1 MTGSTQVKSAVVMS
15 AGQSSGRA
23 IDRGRARRKRL
34 KRRGQ
39 PFCLRATLAN
49 FSTFC
54 QQTSLHGWQYIA
66 QKNSS
71 SAKHMFWAVVVS
83 MSMATAALFLYNNTM
98 DYLNAT
104 VRANFY
110 LKSRDVDF
118 RITMEW
124 MDWNHFWRSILYWTA
139 WTSLISFFNFEAI
152 AYLKNILLY
161 KIQIGMFPLGRIYPI
176 VIFSLYEICSRYV
189 IYFHHDMFLYL
200 LLSFLS
206 QNLTFKVNFLCQKSS
221 ESFSIFFSLKNTNL
235 GAHFL
240 LLTLFDN
247 INFSTTL
254 LLKLGQIFD
263 EVAKL
268 GKSTQDTYNRGWW
281 LILWDLLKNWVAKGV
296 ASDVNDFTT
305 YFHMYDVRNINELK
319 FL

>member
-1 MTGSTQVKSAVVMS
+1 MKVLTDVNFSHFLAIFNIYILSNQLFSSFSDDINAGANSKTKVQTKDDTTQCISVNRNNGNMLTGSTQVKSAVVMS
-15 AGQSSGRA
+15 AGQSSERA

-110 LKSRDVDF
+110 L
-118 RITMEW
+118 
-124 MDWNHFWRSILYWTA
+124 
-139 WTSLISFFNFEAI
+139 
-152 AYLKNILLY
+152 LKVES
-161 KIQIGMFPLGRIYPI
+161 K
-176 VIFSLYEICSRYV
+176 
-189 IYFHHDMFLYL
+189 
-200 LLSFLS
+200 
-206 QNLTFKVNFLCQKSS
+206 TFT
-221 ESFSIFFSLKNTNL
+221 E
-235 GAHFL
+235 
-240 LLTLFDN
+240 
-247 INFSTTL
+247 
-254 LLKLGQIFD
+254 
-263 EVAKL
+263 
-268 GKSTQDTYNRGWW
+268 
-281 LILWDLLKNWVAKGV
+281 NWVSSVSKA
-296 ASDVNDFTT
+296 
-305 YFHMYDVRNINELK
+305 
-319 FL
+319 FLF

>member
-1 MTGSTQVKSAVVMS
+1 MLTGSTQVKSAVVMS

-23 IDRGRARRKRL
+23 IDRGRSRRKRL

-110 LKSRDVDF
+110 LKNRVK
-118 RITMEW
+118 
-124 MDWNHFWRSILYWTA
+124 L
-139 WTSLISFFNFEAI
+139 FFPAFN
-152 AYLKNILLY
+152 
-161 KIQIGMFPLGRIYPI
+161 
-176 VIFSLYEICSRYV
+176 
-189 IYFHHDMFLYL
+189 
-200 LLSFLS
+200 
-206 QNLTFKVNFLCQKSS
+206 VN
-221 ESFSIFFSLKNTNL
+221 ETVFF
-235 GAHFL
+235 
-240 LLTLFDN
+240 
-247 INFSTTL
+247 
-254 LLKLGQIFD
+254 
-263 EVAKL
+263 
-268 GKSTQDTYNRGWW
+268 
-281 LILWDLLKNWVAKGV
+281 LILASVYAFQLHPILHILPFIPISLSVLKSCTQIKSFAHLEILWL
-296 ASDVNDFTT
+296 SSSSFQC
-305 YFHMYDVRNINELK
+305 
-319 FL
+319 

>member
-1 MTGSTQVKSAVVMS
+1 MLTGSTQVKSAVVMS
-15 AGQSSGRA
+15 AGQSSERA

-110 LKSRDVDF
+110 LLKVESKTFTENWV
-118 RITMEW
+118 
-124 MDWNHFWRSILYWTA
+124 SKQ
-139 WTSLISFFNFEAI
+139 SFF
-152 AYLKNILLY
+152 
-161 KIQIGMFPLGRIYPI
+161 
-176 VIFSLYEICSRYV
+176 V
-189 IYFHHDMFLYL
+189 
-200 LLSFLS
+200 
-206 QNLTFKVNFLCQKSS
+206 
-221 ESFSIFFSLKNTNL
+221 
-235 GAHFL
+235 
-240 LLTLFDN
+240 
-247 INFSTTL
+247 
-254 LLKLGQIFD
+254 
-263 EVAKL
+263 
-268 GKSTQDTYNRGWW
+268 
-281 LILWDLLKNWVAKGV
+281 LIL
-296 ASDVNDFTT
+296 TT
-305 YFHMYDVRNINELK
+305 A
-319 FL
+319 

>member
-1 MTGSTQVKSAVVMS
+1 MKVLTDVNFFHFLAIFNIYILSNQLFSSFSDDINAGANSKTKVQTKDDTTQCISVNRNNGNMLTGSTQVKSAVVMS
-15 AGQSSGRA
+15 AGQSSERA

-110 LKSRDVDF
+110 LKSRV
-118 RITMEW
+118 
-124 MDWNHFWRSILYWTA
+124 
-139 WTSLISFFNFEAI
+139 
-152 AYLKNILLY
+152 
-161 KIQIGMFPLGRIYPI
+161 
-176 VIFSLYEICSRYV
+176 
-189 IYFHHDMFLYL
+189 
-200 LLSFLS
+200 
-206 QNLTFKVNFLCQKSS
+206 QNL
-221 ESFSIFFSLKNTNL
+221 
-235 GAHFL
+235 H
-240 LLTLFDN
+240 
-247 INFSTTL
+247 
-254 LLKLGQIFD
+254 
-263 EVAKL
+263 
-268 GKSTQDTYNRGWW
+268 
-281 LILWDLLKNWVAKGV
+281 
-296 ASDVNDFTT
+296 
-305 YFHMYDVRNINELK
+305 
-319 FL
+319 

>member
-1 MTGSTQVKSAVVMS
+1 MNAGANDLLPSNSKTKVQTKDDTTQCISVNRNNGNMLTGSTQVKSAVVMS

-23 IDRGRARRKRL
+23 IDRGRSRRKRL

-110 LKSRDVDF
+110 LKC
-118 RITMEW
+118 T
-124 MDWNHFWRSILYWTA
+124 H
-139 WTSLISFFNFEAI
+139 
-152 AYLKNILLY
+152 
-161 KIQIGMFPLGRIYPI
+161 
-176 VIFSLYEICSRYV
+176 C
-189 IYFHHDMFLYL
+189 YFI
-200 LLSFLS
+200 
-206 QNLTFKVNFLCQKSS
+206 NLNP
-221 ESFSIFFSLKNTNL
+221 
-235 GAHFL
+235 
-240 LLTLFDN
+240 
-247 INFSTTL
+247 
-254 LLKLGQIFD
+254 
-263 EVAKL
+263 
-268 GKSTQDTYNRGWW
+268 
-281 LILWDLLKNWVAKGV
+281 
-296 ASDVNDFTT
+296 
-305 YFHMYDVRNINELK
+305 
-319 FL
+319 

>member
-1 MTGSTQVKSAVVMS
+1 MLTGSTQVKSAVVMS
-15 AGQSSGRA
+15 AGQSSERA

-110 LKSRDVDF
+110 LKIEIVMNEMQKLSVSADF
-118 RITMEW
+118 FA
-124 MDWNHFWRSILYWTA
+124 N
-139 WTSLISFFNFEAI
+139 TSHDI
-152 AYLKNILLY
+152 
-161 KIQIGMFPLGRIYPI
+161 
-176 VIFSLYEICSRYV
+176 SRY
-189 IYFHHDMFLYL
+189 
-200 LLSFLS
+200 S
-206 QNLTFKVNFLCQKSS
+206 
-221 ESFSIFFSLKNTNL
+221 
-235 GAHFL
+235 
-240 LLTLFDN
+240 
-247 INFSTTL
+247 
-254 LLKLGQIFD
+254 
-263 EVAKL
+263 
-268 GKSTQDTYNRGWW
+268 
-281 LILWDLLKNWVAKGV
+281 GV
-296 ASDVNDFTT
+296 
-305 YFHMYDVRNINELK
+305 
-319 FL
+319 

>member
-1 MTGSTQVKSAVVMS
+1 MQTKDDTTQCISVNRNNGNMLTGSTQVKSAVVMS
-15 AGQSSGRA
+15 AGQSSERA

-110 LKSRDVDF
+110 LNIARCIVNYICLMTSKLELHC
-118 RITMEW
+118 TLQ
-124 MDWNHFWRSILYWTA
+124 IL
-139 WTSLISFFNFEAI
+139 
-152 AYLKNILLY
+152 
-161 KIQIGMFPLGRIYPI
+161 
-176 VIFSLYEICSRYV
+176 
-189 IYFHHDMFLYL
+189 
-200 LLSFLS
+200 
-206 QNLTFKVNFLCQKSS
+206 
-221 ESFSIFFSLKNTNL
+221 
-235 GAHFL
+235 
-240 LLTLFDN
+240 
-247 INFSTTL
+247 
-254 LLKLGQIFD
+254 
-263 EVAKL
+263 
-268 GKSTQDTYNRGWW
+268 
-281 LILWDLLKNWVAKGV
+281 
-296 ASDVNDFTT
+296 
-305 YFHMYDVRNINELK
+305 NE
-319 FL
+319 

>member
-1 MTGSTQVKSAVVMS
+1 MLTGSTQVKSAVVMS

-23 IDRGRARRKRL
+23 IDRGRSRRKRL

-110 LKSRDVDF
+110 LKIIVVDS
-118 RITMEW
+118 RITIKVLLMLHNSLAIW
-124 MDWNHFWRSILYWTA
+124 SIMKMA
-139 WTSLISFFNFEAI
+139 IKKISISCPRACQIKDLCMQEKVQKGYF
-152 AYLKNILLY
+152 LK
-161 KIQIGMFPLGRIYPI
+161 KAPMRI
-176 VIFSLYEICSRYV
+176 E
-189 IYFHHDMFLYL
+189 
-200 LLSFLS
+200 
-206 QNLTFKVNFLCQKSS
+206 N
-221 ESFSIFFSLKNTNL
+221 IFF
-235 GAHFL
+235 
-240 LLTLFDN
+240 
-247 INFSTTL
+247 
-254 LLKLGQIFD
+254 
-263 EVAKL
+263 V
-268 GKSTQDTYNRGWW
+268 
-281 LILWDLLKNWVAKGV
+281 
-296 ASDVNDFTT
+296 
-305 YFHMYDVRNINELK
+305 
-319 FL
+319 